1 MLVRQIL
8 TSTMISHDYS
18 SDQWLNHNEIVT
30 DPITN
35 LSILSSLLVNS
46 NSTEIIE
53 PPSKR
58 SRNVIIPADH
68 VREQRLTSTLFG
80 SLYSNNNNNKISIN
94 TSSDISDNEILL
106 KRLVK
111 AMTSRDT
118 IDLIYNKLFSI

>member
-1 MLVRQIL
+1 M
-8 TSTMISHDYS
+8 
-18 SDQWLNHNEIVT
+18 
-30 DPITN
+30 TN
-35 LSILSSLLVNS
+35 LNILSSLINNS
-46 NSTEIIE
+46 DSTENIE

-58 SRNVIIPADH
+58 SRNVIIPSEH
-68 VREQRLTSTLFG
+68 VHEQRLTSTLFG